1 MIDVARMTSPLKGI
15 RVLEVGQFI
24 AGPYAGMQ
32 LADLGAEVIKIE
44 RPDGGDPFRVF
55 GAGGGAQGYS
65 SNFTAFNRNKLS
77 VTLNLGDA
85 RGQAILHRLA
95 ATADV
100 VVENFRP
107 GVMKRLG
114 IDDKVLRA
122 INPRLVYCSIA
133 GFAEDGPYREQPA
146 YDTIGQARSG
156 ILGMFVEKDDPRMRG
171 PTISD
176 QITGMQACNGVIAAL
191 FDRTRTGK
199 GARVEITLLE
209 ASMYFMPDSFTAYT
223 QGGVVMGPQTRAAIS
238 MALTFAC
245 ADGLLALHPSSTE
258 KVWRGLLAA
267 LERTDIGDDPR
278 FIDRPSRIKNFQALL
293 AVFQPVFAA
302 KTRAQWMERLAAHDV
317 PSAPVHSIPDAMDD
331 PEVKHLG
338 LFYQYQHPRFG
349 TLTGMHRSTR
359 IDGERETD
367 PLPPPA
373 LGEHTDRILGAAGI
387 AADEIARLR
396 AAGIV

>member
-1 MIDVARMTSPLKGI
+1 MTSPLKAI

-24 AGPYAGMQ
+24 AGPFAGMQ

-44 RPDGGDPFRVF
+44 RPEGGDPFRVF

-65 SNFTAFNRNKLS
+65 SNFTAFNRNKRS
-77 VTLNLGDA
+77 VTLNLGDP
-85 RGQAILHRLA
+85 RGQALFHKLA
-95 ATADV
+95 VNADV

-114 IDDKVLRA
+114 IHDEVLRA
-122 INPRLVYCSIA
+122 INPRLIYCSIM

-146 YDTIGQARSG
+146 YDTVAQARSG

-176 QITGMQACNGVIAAL
+176 QITGMQACNAVLAAL
-191 FDRTRTGK
+191 FDRARTGK

-238 MALTFAC
+238 LALTFNC

-258 KVWRGLLAA
+258 KFWRGLLAA
-267 LERTDIGDDPR
+267 LEREDIGADPR
-278 FIDRPSRIKNFQALL
+278 FVDRPGRIKNFQALIE
-293 AVFQPVFAA
+293 AFRPVFAA
-302 KTRAQWMERLAAHDV
+302 KTRAQWMERLAAQDV
-317 PSAPVHSIPDAMDD
+317 PSAPVHSIPEAMED

-338 LFYQYQHPRFG
+338 LFYEYEHPRFG
-349 TLTGMHRSTR
+349 KLTGMHRSAR

-373 LGEHTDRILGAAGI
+373 LGEHTDLVLREAGI
-387 AADEIARLR
+387 AASEIAELR
-396 AAGIV
+396 AAGVI

>member
-1 MIDVARMTSPLKGI
+1 MTSPLKGVRI
-15 RVLEVGQFI
+15 LDLGQFI
-24 AGPYAGMQ
+24 AGPYACMQ

-44 RPDGGDPFRVF
+44 RPQGGDPFRVF

-77 VTLNLGDA
+77 VTLDLGDP
-85 RGQAILHRLA
+85 RGQAILRKLA
-95 ATADV
+95 AKSDV

-114 IDDKVLRA
+114 LDEDALRA
-122 INPRLVYCSIA
+122 INPRLVYCSIT
-133 GFAEDGPYREQPA
+133 GFSEDGPFRDQPA

-176 QITGMQACNGVIAAL
+176 QITGMQACNAVIAAL
-191 FDRTRTGK
+191 FDRARTGK

-223 QGGVVMGPQTRAAIS
+223 QGGVAMGPQTRAAIS

-258 KVWRGLLAA
+258 RFWRGLLAA
-267 LERTDIGDDPR
+267 LERTEIGEDPR
-278 FIDRPSRIKNFQALL
+278 FKDRAARIENFQALIE
-293 AVFQPVFAA
+293 AMRPVFAA
-302 KTRAQWMERLAAHDV
+302 QTRAHWMERLAAHDV
-317 PSAPVHSIPDAMDD
+317 PSAPVHTIPEAMED

-338 LFYQYQHPRFG
+338 LFYQYRHPRFG

-373 LGEHTDRILGAAGI
+373 LGEHADRILGEAGF

-396 AAGIV
+396 AAGVI

>member
-1 MIDVARMTSPLKGI
+1 MTSPLKAI

-24 AGPYAGMQ
+24 AGPFVGMQ

-44 RPDGGDPFRVF
+44 RPEGGDPFRVF

-65 SNFTAFNRNKLS
+65 SNFTAFNRNKRS
-77 VTLNLGDA
+77 VTLNLGDP
-85 RGQAILHRLA
+85 RGQALFHKLA

-114 IDDKVLRA
+114 IHHDVLQA
-122 INPRLVYCSIA
+122 FNPRLVYCSIM

-146 YDTIGQARSG
+146 YDTVAQARSG

-176 QITGMQACNGVIAAL
+176 QITGMQACNGVLAAL

-223 QGGVVMGPQTRAAIS
+223 QGGVVMGPQTRAASS
-238 MALTFAC
+238 MALTFDC

-258 KVWRGLLAA
+258 KFWRGLLAA
-267 LERTDIGDDPR
+267 LEREDIGADPR
-278 FIDRPSRIKNFQALL
+278 FVDRPARIMNFQALIET
-293 AVFQPVFAA
+293 FRPVFAA
-302 KTRAQWMERLAAHDV
+302 KTRAQWMERLAARDV
-317 PSAPVHSIPDAMDD
+317 PSAPVHSIPEAMDD

-338 LFYQYQHPRFG
+338 LFYEYEHPRFG
-349 TLTGMHRSTR
+349 KFTGMHRSTR
-359 IDGERETD
+359 IDHERETD

-373 LGEHTDRILGAAGI
+373 LGEHTDLVLRETGLAPS
-387 AADEIARLR
+387 EITELR
-396 AAGIV
+396 AAGII

>member
-1 MIDVARMTSPLKGI
+1 MTSPLKAI

-24 AGPYAGMQ
+24 AGPFAGMQ

-44 RPDGGDPFRVF
+44 RPEGGDPFRVF

-65 SNFTAFNRNKLS
+65 SNFTAFNRNKRS
-77 VTLNLGDA
+77 VTLNLGDP
-85 RGQAILHRLA
+85 RGQALFHKLA

-107 GVMKRLG
+107 GVMQRLG
-114 IDDKVLRA
+114 IHHDVLQA
-122 INPRLVYCSIA
+122 INPRLVYCSIT

-156 ILGMFVEKDDPRMRG
+156 ILGLFVEKDDPRMRG

-176 QITGMQACNGVIAAL
+176 QITGMQACNGVLAAL
-191 FDRTRTGK
+191 FDRMRTGK

-238 MALTFAC
+238 LALTFAC
-245 ADGLLALHPSSTE
+245 VDGLLALHPSSTE
-258 KVWRGLLAA
+258 KFWRGLLAA
-267 LERTDIGDDPR
+267 LEREDIGADPR
-278 FIDRPSRIKNFQALL
+278 FVDRPARIKNFQALIE
-293 AVFQPVFAA
+293 AFRPVFAV
-302 KTRAQWMERLAAHDV
+302 KTRAQWMELLAAHDV
-317 PSAPVHSIPDAMDD
+317 PSAPVHSIPEAMAD

-338 LFYQYQHPRFG
+338 LFYEYEHPRFG
-349 TLTGMHRSTR
+349 KLTGMHRSTR
-359 IDGERETD
+359 IDGERESD

-373 LGEHTDRILGAAGI
+373 LGEHTDLVLRETGLASS
-387 AADEIARLR
+387 EIAELR
-396 AAGIV
+396 AAGII

>member
-1 MIDVARMTSPLKGI
+1 MTSPLKGI

-32 LADLGAEVIKIE
+32 LADMGASVIKIE
-44 RPDGGDPFRVF
+44 RPGEGDPFRVF

-77 VTLNLGDA
+77 LTLDLADP
-85 RGQAILHRLA
+85 RGQAVFRRLA
-95 ATADV
+95 GQADV
-100 VVENFRP
+100 VLENFRA
-107 GVMKRLG
+107 GVTKRLG
-114 IDDKVLRA
+114 IDYHALA
-122 INPRLVYCSIA
+122 GLNPRLVYGSIS
-133 GFAEDGPYREQPA
+133 GFSEDGPFGDQPA

-176 QITGMQACNGVIAAL
+176 QITGMQACNGILAAL
-191 FDRTRTGK
+191 FERERSGK
-199 GARVEITLLE
+199 GAHVEITLLE

-238 MALTFAC
+238 SAFAFDC

-258 KVWRGLLAA
+258 RFWQGMLAA
-267 LERTDIGDDPR
+267 LERTDIAADIR
-278 FIDRPSRIKNFQALL
+278 FAKRPDRIKNFQALIAL
-293 AVFQPVFAA
+293 LRPVFAA
-302 KTRAQWMERLAAHDV
+302 RTRGEWMERLAAHDV
-317 PSAPVHSIPDAMDD
+317 PSAPVHSIPEAMDD

-338 LFYQYQHPRFG
+338 IFYDYEHPRFG
-349 TLTGMHRSTR
+349 KLTGMHRSIR

-373 LGEHTDRILGAAGI
+373 LGEHTERVLRDGGFEQA
-387 AADEIARLR
+387 EIAELR
-396 AAGIV
+396 RAGIV

>member
-1 MIDVARMTSPLKGI
+1 MTSPLKGI
-15 RVLEVGQFI
+15 RVLDLGQFI
-24 AGPYAGMQ
+24 AGPYVCMQ

-44 RPDGGDPFRVF
+44 RPEGGDPFRVF
-55 GAGGGAQGYS
+55 GAGGGALGYS

-77 VTLNLGDA
+77 VTLNLSDS
-85 RGQAILHRLA
+85 RGQAVLRKLA
-95 ATADV
+95 ATSDV

-107 GVMKRLG
+107 GVMKRL
-114 IDDKVLRA
+114 DLDEDALRA
-122 INPRLVYCSIA
+122 ISPRLVYCSIT
-133 GFAEDGPYREQPA
+133 GFSEDGPFREQPA

-176 QITGMQACNGVIAAL
+176 QITGMQACNAVIAAL
-191 FDRTRTGK
+191 FDRVRTGK

-223 QGGVVMGPQTRAAIS
+223 QGGVAMGPQTRAAIS

-258 KVWRGLLAA
+258 RFWRGLLAA
-267 LERTDIGDDPR
+267 LGRTDIGEDPR
-278 FIDRPSRIKNFQALL
+278 FIDRPARIENFQALIE
-293 AVFQPVFAA
+293 AMRPVFAA
-302 KTRAQWMERLAAHDV
+302 RTRAQWMERLAAHDV
-317 PSAPVHSIPDAMDD
+317 PSAPVHTIPEVLED

-373 LGEHTDRILGAAGI
+373 LGEHTDRILGEAGL
-387 AADEIARLR
+387 AMDEIAQLR
-396 AAGIV
+396 AAGVI

>member
-1 MIDVARMTSPLKGI
+1 MTSPLKGI

-85 RGQAILHRLA
+85 RGQAVLHKLA

-114 IDDKVLRA
+114 IHDEVLRA

-133 GFAEDGPYREQPA
+133 GFSEDGPFRDQPA

-176 QITGMQACNGVIAAL
+176 QITGMQACNGVMAAL
-191 FDRTRTGK
+191 FNRTRTGK

-238 MALTFAC
+238 SAFAFDC

-258 KVWRGLLAA
+258 RFWQGMLAA
-267 LERTDIGDDPR
+267 LDRTDLAQDPR
-278 FIDRPSRIKNFQALL
+278 FAKRPDRIKNFQALITL
-293 AVFQPVFAA
+293 LRPVFAA
-302 KTRAQWMERLAAHDV
+302 RTRAQWMERLATHDV
-317 PSAPVHSIPDAMDD
+317 PSAPVHSIPEAMAD

-338 LFYQYQHPRFG
+338 MFYEYRHPRFG
-349 TLTGMHRSTR
+349 KLTGMHRSTR

-373 LGEHTDRILGAAGI
+373 LGEHTARILGEAGFAAE
-387 AADEIARLR
+387 AIARLR
-396 AAGIV
+396 DAGIV

>member
-1 MIDVARMTSPLKGI
+1 MTNPLKGI

-44 RPDGGDPFRVF
+44 RPEGGDPFRVF

-77 VTLNLGDA
+77 LTLQLADP
-85 RGQAILHRLA
+85 RGQAVFHKLA
-95 ATADV
+95 ETADV

-107 GVMKRLG
+107 GVTRRLG
-114 IDDKVLRA
+114 IHYEALRA
-122 INPRLVYCSIA
+122 VNPRLIYCSIA
-133 GFAEDGPYREQPA
+133 GFSEDGPFRDQPA

-156 ILGMFVEKDDPRMRG
+156 ILGMFVEDDDPRMRG

-176 QITGMQACNGVIAAL
+176 QITGMQACNAIVGAL
-191 FDRTRTGK
+191 FGRTQSGE
-199 GARVEITLLE
+199 GAHVEITLLE

-238 MALTFAC
+238 AAFAFKC

-258 KVWRGLLAA
+258 KFWRGMLAA
-267 LERTDIGDDPR
+267 LDQTSLGDDPR
-278 FIDRPSRIKNFQALL
+278 FKDRSSRIKNFQTLIDVL
-293 AVFQPVFAA
+293 RPVFVA
-302 KTRAQWMERLAAHDV
+302 KTRAAWMERLSAHDV
-317 PSAPVHSIPDAMDD
+317 PSAPVHSIAEAMQD

-338 LFYQYQHPRFG
+338 LFYEYEHPRFG
-349 TLTGMHRSTR
+349 KLTGMHRSAR

-373 LGEHTDRILGAAGI
+373 LGEHTDWILRRSGLADSDI
-387 AADEIARLR
+387 AALR
-396 AAGIV
+396 ASGII

>member
-1 MIDVARMTSPLKGI
+1 MTSPLKAI

-24 AGPYAGMQ
+24 AGPFASMQ

-44 RPDGGDPFRVF
+44 RPEGGDPFRVF

-65 SNFTAFNRNKLS
+65 SNFTAFNRNKRS
-77 VTLNLGDA
+77 VTLNLGDP
-85 RGQAILHRLA
+85 RGQALFHKLA
-95 ATADV
+95 AKADI

-114 IDDKVLRA
+114 IHYDVLQK
-122 INPRLVYCSIA
+122 INPRLIYCSIA

-176 QITGMQACNGVIAAL
+176 QITGMQACNGVVAAL

-238 MALTFAC
+238 LALTFDC

-258 KVWRGLLAA
+258 KFWRGLLAA
-267 LERTDIGDDPR
+267 LERADIGTDPR
-278 FIDRPSRIKNFQALL
+278 FIDRPARIKNFQALIE
-293 AVFQPVFAA
+293 AFRPVFAA
-302 KTRAQWMERLAAHDV
+302 RTRAQWMERLAAHDV
-317 PSAPVHSIPDAMDD
+317 PSAPVHSIPEAMED

-338 LFYQYQHPRFG
+338 LFYEYEHPRFG
-349 TLTGMHRSTR
+349 KLTGMHRSAR

-373 LGEHTDRILGAAGI
+373 LGEHTDLVLRETGLAPS
-387 AADEIARLR
+387 EIAELR
-396 AAGIV
+396 AAGII

>member
-1 MIDVARMTSPLKGI
+1 MTSPLKAI

-24 AGPYAGMQ
+24 AGPFAGMQ

-44 RPDGGDPFRVF
+44 RPEGGDPFRVF

-65 SNFTAFNRNKLS
+65 SNFTAFNRNKRS
-77 VTLNLGDA
+77 VTLNLGDP
-85 RGQAILHRLA
+85 RGQALFHKLA
-95 ATADV
+95 VNADV

-114 IDDKVLRA
+114 IHDAVLRA
-122 INPRLVYCSIA
+122 INPRLIYCSIM

-146 YDTIGQARSG
+146 YDTVAQARSG

-176 QITGMQACNGVIAAL
+176 QITGMQACNAVLAAL
-191 FDRTRTGK
+191 FDRARTGK

-238 MALTFAC
+238 LALTFNC

-258 KVWRGLLAA
+258 KFWRGLLAA
-267 LERTDIGDDPR
+267 LEREDIGADPR
-278 FIDRPSRIKNFQALL
+278 FVDRPGRIKNFQALIE
-293 AVFQPVFAA
+293 AFRPVFAA
-302 KTRAQWMERLAAHDV
+302 KTRAQWMERLAAQDV
-317 PSAPVHSIPDAMDD
+317 PSAPVHSIPEAMED

-338 LFYQYQHPRFG
+338 LFYEYEHPRFG
-349 TLTGMHRSTR
+349 KLTGMHRSAR

-373 LGEHTDRILGAAGI
+373 LGEHTDLVLREAGI
-387 AADEIARLR
+387 AASEIAELR
-396 AAGIV
+396 AAGVI

>member
-1 MIDVARMTSPLKGI
+1 M
-15 RVLEVGQFI
+15 
-24 AGPYAGMQ
+24 
-32 LADLGAEVIKIE
+32 
-44 RPDGGDPFRVF
+44 
-55 GAGGGAQGYS
+55 
-65 SNFTAFNRNKLS
+65 
-77 VTLNLGDA
+77 
-85 RGQAILHRLA
+85 LHKLA

-114 IDDKVLRA
+114 IHDEVLRA

-133 GFAEDGPYREQPA
+133 GFAEDGPNRDQPA
-146 YDTIGQARSG
+146 YDTIGQALSG

-176 QITGMQACNGVIAAL
+176 QITGMQACNAVMAAL
-191 FDRTRTGK
+191 FDRSRTGK

-238 MALTFAC
+238 LALTFDC

-258 KVWRGLLAA
+258 KFWRGLLAA
-267 LERTDIGDDPR
+267 LERKDIGADPR
-278 FIDRPSRIKNFQALL
+278 FIDRPSRIKNFQALID
-293 AVFQPVFAA
+293 AFRPVFAA
-302 KTRAQWMERLAAHDV
+302 RTRAQWMERLAAEDV
-317 PSAPVHSIPDAMDD
+317 PSAPVHSIPEAMAD
-331 PEVKHLG
+331 PEVQHLG
-338 LFYQYQHPRFG
+338 LFYEYAHPRFG

-373 LGEHTDRILGAAGI
+373 LGEHTVRILGEAGFAPDAI
-387 AADEIARLR
+387 AQLR
-396 AAGIV
+396 AAGII